1 MNDRQKV
8 AMDRLTEVAEGI
20 YDALDRGDIPQMT
33 LPLRSKRN
41 IEFDPMTQVWK
52 YGSLKTTRTAKTTQG
67 ATAPPTPRT
76 SSTR

>member
-33 LPLRSKRN
+33 LPFRSKRN
-41 IEFDPMTQVWK
+41 I
-52 YGSLKTTRTAKTTQG
+52 
-67 ATAPPTPRT
+67 
-76 SSTR
+76 